1 MAKKKGIQRDL
12 TTKIGRLFTRYHKSM
27 NPIKKNKN
35 HHYPNHAPIHAP
47 TKHLPMPQSKHLPMP
62 PIKHLLAQPLFSAAP
77 PKLAASVHWPVAPA
91 PLAFAPPPASCAPP
105 PAAPASVAPL
115 PAKRPTSAG
124 LNQSSGVVIVEG

>member
-1 MAKKKGIQRDL
+1 
-12 TTKIGRLFTRYHKSM
+12 M
-27 NPIKKNKN
+27 NPIKEYKNN
-35 HHYPNHAPIHAP
+35 HYPNQAPAHAP
-47 TKHLPMPQSKHLPMP
+47 TKHLPMP

-77 PKLAASVHWPVAPA
+77 PTLAASLHWPVAPA